1 MDEEAEN
8 PKPARVQ
15 QTQELSRRLDSISEN
30 QRITYSGLERM
41 QKSIEELKDDYRDFR
56 ETYLVKHG
64 EVKESERL
72 NSDHITQHAKM
83 IEELRADVKAL
94 NKAVEGLMH
103 TNKIITWVAAGIGT
117 LVLSLLFGI
126 LLDKIH
132 IIAP

>member
-1 MDEEAEN
+1 MDEVDN

-15 QTQELSRRLDSISEN
+15 QAQELSRRLDNISEN
-30 QRITYSGLERM
+30 QRITYSNLEKM

-64 EVKESERL
+64 EVTENERL
-72 NSDHITQHAKM
+72 NSDHISQQARL

-94 NKAVEGLMH
+94 NKAVEGLLH